1 MKTINLTDEELDILQ
16 DDLLSLIEDEE
27 NNDTLSRDDDY
38 LKELK
43 ALYRKLSR
51 RPRPKPNEI
60 YRHFKGN
67 YYKIIAVGHH
77 SETGEQMVVY
87 YDTSKKVSSP
97 SNRCIRPLEMFMSE
111 VDHKKYPDV
120 IQKYRFEKV
129 N

>member
-1 MKTINLTDEELDILQ
+1 MKTINLTDEELEILQ
-16 DDLLSLIEDEE
+16 DDILTLIEDEE
-27 NNDTLSRDDDY
+27 DNNLSKDEEY
-38 LKELK
+38 IKELK
-43 ALYRKLSR
+43 ALYKKLTR
-51 RPRPKPNEI
+51 RPIPEPNEI

-97 SNRCIRPLEMFMSE
+97 SNPCIRPLEMFMSE

-120 IQKYRFEKV
+120 KQKYRFEKV

>member
-1 MKTINLTDEELDILQ
+1 MKTINLTDNELDILQ
-16 DDLLSLIEDEE
+16 YDLLTLIEDEE

-43 ALYRKLSR
+43 ALYRKLSS
-51 RPRPKPNEI
+51 RPAPQPNEI

-97 SNRCIRPLEMFMSE
+97 SNPCIRPLEMFMSE

>member
-43 ALYRKLSR
+43 ALYRKLSS
-51 RPRPKPNEI
+51 RPTPKPNEI

-97 SNRCIRPLEMFMSE
+97 SNPCIRPLEMFMSE